1 MKNIQVSEDIF
12 PIGHFKAQA
21 SRLLHELGKSHQAI
35 IITQN
40 GKPAGV
46 LISPQEFDR
55 LQERQH
61 FIAAVE
67 EGLQDAKT
75 GKVIEDYELDG
86 ILEKRF
92 GKEK

>member
-1 MKNIQVSEDIF
+1 MNTLQISEDIF
-12 PIGHFKAQA
+12 PLGSFKAQA
-21 SRLLHELGKSHQAI
+21 SRLLRELGKSHQAI

-55 LQERQH
+55 LQERQR

-67 EGLQDAKT
+67 EGLQDAKAGRT
-75 GKVIEDYELDG
+75 IDDQDLDD

-92 GKEK
+92 GKMK